1 MNKTLALLP
10 TTAAL
15 LVLSA
20 CADRTVTGPPPNA
33 SSVSLGANANGNG
46 NADLK
51 LHPNGFGEHSY
62 AAWKAHEG
70 LPDSKG
76 NADHGLYFQK
86 MTTTPT
92 FAAGVARVTGL
103 EGRPLSALVG
113 LSWEHR
119 TDGWCGAGAPR
130 WDVIVADESG
140 DRGVIFLGCA
150 AAAHTPGSAPGWLR
164 DSYGAAGIAAAPV
177 FGFTPEFDP
186 TDALT
191 ISELLIVFDEGTDI
205 PLNPGFVVLDNI
217 TVNNTV
223 FTGPADNGGN

>member
-15 LVLSA
+15 LALSA
-20 CADRTVTGPPPNA
+20 CADRTATGPSLDP
-33 SSVSLGANANGNG
+33 SSVSLAANANRNG
-46 NADLK
+46 SGALK
-51 LHPNGFGEHSY
+51 LHPNGFGEHSF

-86 MTTTPT
+86 MTTTET
-92 FAAGVARVTGL
+92 FAAGVARITGL
-103 EGRPLSALVG
+103 EGQPLSALTG

-150 AAAHTPGSAPGWLR
+150 AAAHTPGSEANWIR
-164 DSYGAAGIAAAPV
+164 DSYTAAGIAASPA
-177 FGFTPEFDP
+177 FGFTPAFDP
-186 TDALT
+186 TDDLT

-205 PLNPGFVVLDNI
+205 PQNPGFVVLDNI
-217 TVNNTV
+217 TVNGTV

>member
-1 MNKTLALLP
+1 MNKNLALLG

-15 LVLSA
+15 LALSA
-20 CADRTVTGPPPNA
+20 CADRTVTGPSFETP
-33 SSVSLGANANGNG
+33 SVSLAANANS
-46 NADLK
+46 NAGLR
-51 LHPNGFGEHSY
+51 LHPSGFGQHSY

-70 LPDSKG
+70 LPDAKG
-76 NADHGLYFQK
+76 GADHGLYFQK
-86 MTTTPT
+86 MTTTST
-92 FAAGVARVTGL
+92 FAAGVARITGL
-103 EGRPLSALVG
+103 EGQPVSAITG

-130 WDVIVADESG
+130 WDIIVSDESG

-150 AAAHTPGSAPGWLR
+150 AATHTPGSNANWIR

-191 ISELLIVFDEGTDI
+191 ISELLIVFDEGTDV

-217 TVNNTV
+217 TVNGTV
-223 FTGPADNGGN
+223 FTGPADNGRN

>member
-15 LVLSA
+15 LVLTA
-20 CADRTVTGPPPNA
+20 CADRTATGPSLSP
-33 SSVSLGANANGNG
+33 SSVSLAANANS
-46 NADLK
+46 NAGLK
-51 LHPNGFGEHSY
+51 LHPNGFGEQSY

-86 MTTTPT
+86 MTTTET
-92 FAAGVARVTGL
+92 FAAGVARITGL
-103 EGRPLSALVG
+103 EGQPLSALTG

-150 AAAHTPGSAPGWLR
+150 AAAHTPGSEANWIR
-164 DSYGAAGIAAAPV
+164 DSYTAAGIAAAPV

-186 TDALT
+186 TDAFT